1 MGLLLPADESEIA
14 VLRLLGL
21 LLVIWL
27 VITVVGAV
35 VKGLFWLA
43 VLGLIF
49 FVATVALGWN
59 KRDNKALPRGR

>member
-1 MGLLLPADESEIA
+1 LGLLLPADESEIA

>member
-1 MGLLLPADESEIA
+1 MEVP

-21 LLVIWL
+21 LLVVWL

-43 VLGLIF
+43 VVGVLF
-49 FVATVALGWN
+49 FVVTAALGWN
-59 KRDNKALPRGR
+59 KRHAEITGPRR

>member
-1 MGLLLPADESEIA
+1 LGLLLPADESEIA

-59 KRDNKALPRGR
+59 KRDDKALPRGR

>member
-1 MGLLLPADESEIA
+1 VSTRGWEMT

-27 VITVVGAV
+27 VVTVIGAV

-43 VLGLIF
+43 VVGGLF
-49 FVATVALGWN
+49 FLVTVALGWG
-59 KRDNKALPRGR
+59 KRGTRV

>member
-1 MGLLLPADESEIA
+1 M
-14 VLRLLGL
+14 LRLLGL

-43 VLGLIF
+43 VIGLLF
-49 FVATVALGWN
+49 FAATVALGWN
-59 KRDNKALPRGR
+59 KRTEISNRR